1 MSLLQGTD
9 EMTRDVVVLVDIVN
23 RDNISRDVVSQ
34 IYTSSFS
41 KRKTAL
47 VEFVNNRLKRETTV
61 SADKIVSLLSKYE
74 QEEIQLLLE
83 CTLELLDKDTEQKCP
98 L

>member
-47 VEFVNNRLKRETTV
+47 VEFVNIET
-61 SADKIVSLLSKYE
+61 
-74 QEEIQLLLE
+74 
-83 CTLELLDKDTEQKCP
+83 
-98 L
+98 